1 MPPKE
6 SKAVPKEFV
15 DKVAS
20 VLKTIKSPETDEA
33 VKNEAL
39 RSIID
44 HITYEKEANNLA
56 IYFYL

>member
-6 SKAVPKEFV
+6 SKAVPKKFV

-20 VLKTIKSPETDEA
+20 VLKTIKSPETDET

-39 RSIID
+39 RSVID